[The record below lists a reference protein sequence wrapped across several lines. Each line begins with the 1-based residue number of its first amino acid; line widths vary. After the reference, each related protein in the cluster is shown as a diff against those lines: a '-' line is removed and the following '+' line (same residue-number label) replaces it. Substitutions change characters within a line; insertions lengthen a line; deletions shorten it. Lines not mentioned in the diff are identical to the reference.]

1 MRKILFVCHGNICR
15 SQMADSIASHLAALK
30 GVSDDFYF
38 DSAATSREEIGSLM
52 YPPAQNMLIREN
64 IPVKKHRARQ
74 ITTSDL
80 SYFDEIYYM
89 DGNNLYNL
97 RRMFPKYDFHNI
109 HPMLDRDIAD
119 PWYTGNFDETYS
131 DLIEA
136 LQIILNI

>member
-1 MRKILFVCHGNICR
+1 
-15 SQMADSIASHLAALK
+15 MADSIASHLAALK

-38 DSAATSREEIGSLM
+38 DSAATSREEIGSFM
-52 YPPAQNMLIREN
+52 YPPAQNKLIREN
-64 IPVKKHRARQ
+64 IPVKKHKARQ
-74 ITTSDL
+74 ISSSDL
-80 SYFDEIYYM
+80 NYFDEIYYM

-109 HPMLDRDIAD
+109 YPMLDRDIAD

>member
-30 GVSDDFYF
+30 EVSDDFYF

-89 DGNNLYNL
+89 DGTNLYNL

>member
-1 MRKILFVCHGNICR
+1 
-15 SQMADSIASHLAALK
+15 MADSIASHLAALK

-38 DSAATSREEIGSLM
+38 DSAATSREEIGSFM
-52 YPPAQNMLIREN
+52 YPPAQNKLIREN

-74 ITTSDL
+74 ITSSDL

-97 RRMFPKYDFHNI
+97 RRIFPKYDFHNI
-109 HPMLDRDIAD
+109 HTMLDRDIAD